1 MNSNKLPNRIMGI
14 LSAGI
19 FLLLPLVV
27 IAIVLVKFYQL
38 VIGPTQKLSAAFGI
52 ERLFMVQLFLVAI
65 MILMAFI
72 FGLLMKAKFIERI
85 RDFLENNVL
94 RFVPG
99 YEFIKMR
106 LMMTVGGDE
115 KSEQRA
121 VLVRIDDGWS
131 PAFLIEE
138 GPDGNCVV
146 FVPDVPKSNSGSVYV
161 VLPEQVKHL
170 SIKFKELDL
179 AVRNYGKGLIKI
191 TENLDLRVHS

>member
-1 MNSNKLPNRIMGI
+1 MGI